1 MAIKNIFNQ
10 SGGTTPD
17 AGGGGADAGV
27 WTEISSGDLSLDKQ
41 SYTTFNLAASAV
53 EGYSHRINIGADV
66 GGASNTTRMAE
77 MGILYF
83 DTGISLDSLASN
95 EGSNGVIQLQFEP
108 AGVDNS
114 SVYYTDTAR
123 PQTVM
128 LWCGFD
134 APPFISGDMVYY
146 GHGLQLRPNLSATN
160 NDGYYNQTRIMRT
173 QGTTTAPQGSSYA
186 FGYRFQNLQMTL
198 TFGKTYTSQVELGIS
213 QVDWNGTIF
222 RDDVGYNDY
231 QMLNTISQVSD
242 LLNTKTTT
250 TSETIKIGVAFQ
262 VALSSDGSVTGW
274 DFNLKWRKLLTSV

>member
-1 MAIKNIFNQ
+1 MARFMY
-10 SGGTTPD
+10 SS
-17 AGGGGADAGV
+17 AGAAPSAGA
-27 WTEISSGDLSLDKQ
+27 WTAITSDDLQLNAQ

-53 EGYSHRINIGADV
+53 EGYAHRINIGADV
-66 GGASNTTRMAE
+66 GGVSNTTRMAE

-83 DTGISLDSLASN
+83 DTGISLDSLNAG
-95 EGSNGVIQLQFEP
+95 EGSNGVIQLEFEP
-108 AGVDNS
+108 AGVDNT

-134 APPFISGDMVYY
+134 APPFVSGNMVYY
-146 GHGLQLRPNLSATN
+146 GHGLQCRPNLSGTN

-198 TFGKTYTSQVELGIS
+198 TLGKSYLTQTELGIS
-213 QVDWNGTIF
+213 QVDWNGAIF
-222 RDDVGYNDY
+222 RDDEGYNDY
-231 QMLNTISQVSD
+231 AMLGTISQVSD
-242 LLNTKTTT
+242 NLNTKTTN

-262 VALSSDGSVTGW
+262 VALSTDNTVMGW
-274 DFNLKWRKLLTSV
+274 DFNLKWRKLLT

>member
-1 MAIKNIFNQ
+1 MARFMYSSAGAAPSAGAWTAITSDDLQ
-10 SGGTTPD
+10 LD
-17 AGGGGADAGV
+17 A
-27 WTEISSGDLSLDKQ
+27 Q

-53 EGYSHRINIGADV
+53 EGYAHRINIGADV
-66 GGASNTTRMAE
+66 GGVSNTTRMAE

-83 DTGISLDSLASN
+83 DTGISLDSLNAG
-95 EGSNGVIQLQFEP
+95 EGSNGVIQLEFEP
-108 AGVDNS
+108 AGVDNT

-134 APPFISGDMVYY
+134 APPFVSGNMVYY
-146 GHGLQLRPNLSATN
+146 GHGLQCRPNLSGTN

-198 TFGKTYTSQVELGIS
+198 TFGKSYLTQTELGIS
-213 QVDWNGTIF
+213 QVDWNGAIF
-222 RDDVGYNDY
+222 RDDEGYNDY
-231 QMLNTISQVSD
+231 AMLGTISQVSD
-242 LLNTKTTT
+242 NLNTKTTN

-262 VALSSDGSVTGW
+262 VALSTDNTVMGW
-274 DFNLKWRKLLTSV
+274 DFNLKWRKLLT

>member
-1 MAIKNIFNQ
+1 MARFMY
-10 SGGTTPD
+10 SS
-17 AGGGGADAGV
+17 AGAAPSAGA
-27 WTEISSGDLSLDKQ
+27 WTAITSGDLQLDAQ

-53 EGYSHRINIGADV
+53 EGYTHRINIGADV

-83 DTGISLDSLASN
+83 DTGISLDSLNSG
-95 EGSNGVIQLQFEP
+95 EGTNGVIQLEFEP
-108 AGVDNS
+108 AGVDNTS
-114 SVYYTDTAR
+114 IYYTDTDN

-134 APPFISGDMVYY
+134 APPFISGNMVYY

-198 TFGKTYTSQVELGIS
+198 TFGKTYTSQTELAIS

-222 RDDVGYNDY
+222 RDDEAYNDY
-231 QMLNTISQVSD
+231 QMLNTISQASD
-242 LLNTKTTT
+242 LLNTKTTS
-250 TSETIKIGVAFQ
+250 TSGTIKIGVAFQ
-262 VALSSDGSVTGW
+262 VALGSDGTVTGW
-274 DFNLKWRKLLTSV
+274 GFNLKWRKLLT

>member
-1 MAIKNIFNQ
+1 MARFMY
-10 SGGTTPD
+10 SS
-17 AGGGGADAGV
+17 AGAAPSAGA
-27 WTEISSGDLSLDKQ
+27 WTAITSGDLQLDAQ

-53 EGYSHRINIGADV
+53 EGYTHRINIGADV

-83 DTGISLDSLASN
+83 DTGISLDSLNSG
-95 EGSNGVIQLQFEP
+95 EGTNGVIQLEFEP
-108 AGVDNS
+108 AGVDNTS
-114 SVYYTDTAR
+114 IYYTDTDN

-134 APPFISGDMVYY
+134 APPFLSGNMVYY

-198 TFGKTYTSQVELGIS
+198 TFGKTYTSQTELAIS

-222 RDDVGYNDY
+222 RDDESYNDY
-231 QMLNTISQVSD
+231 QMLNTISQASD
-242 LLNTKTTT
+242 LLNTKTTS
-250 TSETIKIGVAFQ
+250 TSGTIKIGVAFQ
-262 VALSSDGSVTGW
+262 VALGSDGTVTGW
-274 DFNLKWRKLLTSV
+274 DFNLKWRKLLT

>member
-1 MAIKNIFNQ
+1 MARFMY
-10 SGGTTPD
+10 SS
-17 AGGGGADAGV
+17 AGAAPSAGA
-27 WTEISSGDLSLDKQ
+27 WTAITSGDLQLDAQ

-53 EGYSHRINIGADV
+53 EGYAHRINIGADV

-83 DTGISLDSLASN
+83 DTGISLDSLNSG
-95 EGSNGVIQLQFEP
+95 EGTNGVIQLEFEP
-108 AGVDNS
+108 AGVDDTS
-114 SVYYTDTAR
+114 IYYTDTDN

-134 APPFISGDMVYY
+134 APPFLSGNMVYY

-198 TFGKTYTSQVELGIS
+198 TFGKTYTSQTELAIS

-222 RDDVGYNDY
+222 RDDEAYNDY
-231 QMLNTISQVSD
+231 QMLNTISQASD
-242 LLNTKTTT
+242 LLNTKTTS
-250 TSETIKIGVAFQ
+250 TSGTIKIGVAFQ
-262 VALSSDGSVTGW
+262 VALGSDGTVTGW
-274 DFNLKWRKLLTSV
+274 DFNLKWRKLST

>member
-1 MAIKNIFNQ
+1 MARFMYSSAGAAPSAGAWTAITSDDLQ
-10 SGGTTPD
+10 LD
-17 AGGGGADAGV
+17 A
-27 WTEISSGDLSLDKQ
+27 Q

-53 EGYSHRINIGADV
+53 DGYAHRINIGADV

-83 DTGISLDSLASN
+83 DTGISLDSLNSG
-95 EGSNGVIQLQFEP
+95 EGTNGVIQLQFEP
-108 AGVDNS
+108 AGVDNTS
-114 SVYYTDTAR
+114 IYYTDTDN

-134 APPFISGDMVYY
+134 APPFVSGNMVYY
-146 GHGLQLRPNLSATN
+146 GHGLQCRPNLSATN

-198 TFGKTYTSQVELGIS
+198 TFGKSYLTQTELAIS
-213 QVDWNGTIF
+213 QVDWNGAIY
-222 RDDVGYNDY
+222 RDDVGYDDY
-231 QMLNTISQVSD
+231 AMLGTISQVSD
-242 LLNTKTTT
+242 LLNTKTTS

-262 VALSSDGSVTGW
+262 VALGSDGTVTGW
-274 DFNLKWRKLLTSV
+274 DFNLKWRKLLT

>member
-1 MAIKNIFNQ
+1 MARFMYSSAGAAPSAGAWTAITSDDLQ
-10 SGGTTPD
+10 LD
-17 AGGGGADAGV
+17 A
-27 WTEISSGDLSLDKQ
+27 Q

-53 EGYSHRINIGADV
+53 EGYAHRINIGADV

-83 DTGISLDSLASN
+83 DTGISLDSLNSG
-95 EGSNGVIQLQFEP
+95 EGTNGVIQLEFEP
-108 AGVDNS
+108 AGVDNTS
-114 SVYYTDTAR
+114 IYYTDTDN

-134 APPFISGDMVYY
+134 APPFVSGNMVYY
-146 GHGLQLRPNLSATN
+146 GHGLQCRPNLSATN

-198 TFGKTYTSQVELGIS
+198 TFGKSYLTQTELAIS
-213 QVDWNGTIF
+213 QVDWNGAIY
-222 RDDVGYNDY
+222 RDDVGYDDY
-231 QMLNTISQVSD
+231 AMLGTISQVSD
-242 LLNTKTTT
+242 FLNTKTTS

-262 VALSSDGSVTGW
+262 VALGSDGTVTGW
-274 DFNLKWRKLLTSV
+274 DFNLKWRKLLT

>member
-17 AGGGGADAGV
+17 AGGGGADAGA

-53 EGYSHRINIGADV
+53 EGYSHRINIGADI
-66 GGASNTTRMAE
+66 GAPSNTSNMAT

-95 EGSNGVIQLQFEP
+95 EGSNGVLQLQFEP

-134 APPFISGDMVYY
+134 APPFVSGDMIYF
-146 GHGLQLRPNLSATN
+146 GHGLQCRPNISNTN
-160 NDGYYNQTRIMRT
+160 NDGWYNQTRIMRT
-173 QGTTTAPQGSSYA
+173 QGTTTAPQGTSYS
-186 FGYRFQNLQMTL
+186 FGNRFQNLQMTV
-198 TFGKTYTSQVELGIS
+198 TFGKTYDTATAFAIS

-231 QMLNTISQVSD
+231 QMLATISQVSD
-242 LLNTKTTT
+242 NLNTKTAS

-262 VALSSDGSVTGW
+262 VALSSDNTVMGW
-274 DFNLKWRKLLTSV
+274 DFNLKWRKLLITV